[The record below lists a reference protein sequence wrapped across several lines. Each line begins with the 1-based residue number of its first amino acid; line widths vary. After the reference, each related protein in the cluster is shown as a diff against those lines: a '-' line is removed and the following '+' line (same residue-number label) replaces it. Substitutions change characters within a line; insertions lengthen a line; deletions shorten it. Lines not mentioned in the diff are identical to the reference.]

1 MSILNTPFNTPY
13 NSAPFSKIKTA
24 DFLPAFKLAI
34 QNSKKNIEDITS
46 NTEVPNFKNTVEALE
61 FSSLILE
68 RISNLF
74 FNLNAAETNQA
85 IQKIAQQVSPLLT
98 AFSNDISLN
107 KALFKRIKYVYK
119 QKEKINLSVE
129 QNTLLENKYK
139 SFVRNGANLKS
150 SDQSKLR
157 EIDKEL
163 SSLRLTFGEHLL
175 SETNRFRL
183 EIEDRSDLEGLP
195 ENCIETAKILAK
207 KEGKRGWLF
216 TLDYPSYV
224 PFMTYAKNRALR
236 KKMALAFGKKGFQN
250 DAFDNQLLLLKIVK
264 LRHQRARLLGY
275 KTHADYVLEERMAKS
290 PETVLSFLEDFK
302 SKAMPAARREFSELS
317 KFAKELDGIETLQKW
332 DSAYYSEKLK
342 KRCFDIDDNLLKPYF
357 ELENVLEGAFKIAE
371 KLFQIQFVKTNDV
384 ETYHSDVVVYK
395 VSDLKGEFVALFYA
409 DFFPRPGK
417 RAGAWMTSF
426 KPQYRVDGVEERPHV
441 SIVCNFTKPTKN
453 QPSLLTFSELKTL
466 FHEFG
471 HALHGMLA
479 KTNYPSLSG
488 TNVPWDFVE
497 LPSQFME
504 NWCYEKQALQLF
516 AVHYKNSELIPMKW
530 IEKIKA
536 AAQFQQGMQTLK
548 QLSFGLLDMSWHTQ
562 DPSGIKN
569 VKTHENSAFGNTQ
582 LFPDIMENCMST
594 AFAHIFQGGYSSGY
608 YSYKWAEVLEADAF
622 AYFKTKQLFDP
633 EIASSFQRHI
643 LSQGGTENP
652 EVLYKSFRGK
662 SASNKALL
670 ERAGLV

>member
-183 EIEDRSDLEGLP
+183 EIENRSDLEGLP

-317 KFAKELDGIETLQKW
+317 KFAKELDGIENLQKW

>member
-129 QNTLLENKYK
+129 QNTLLEKKYK

-183 EIEDRSDLEGLP
+183 EIENRSDLEGLP

-302 SKAMPAARREFSELS
+302 SKALPAARREFSELS

-453 QPSLLTFSELKTL
+453 QPSLLTFSELTTL

-536 AAQFQQGMQTLK
+536 AAQFQQGMQTLR
-548 QLSFGLLDMSWHTQ
+548 QLSFGLLDMSWHAH

-622 AYFKTKQLFDP
+622 AYFKTKQLFDS
-633 EIASSFQRHI
+633 EIASSLQKHI

-652 EVLYKSFRGK
+652 EVLYKNFRGK

>member
-119 QKEKINLSVE
+119 QKEKINLTVE
-129 QNTLLENKYK
+129 QNTLLEKKYK

-302 SKAMPAARREFSELS
+302 SKAMPAAQREFSELS

-357 ELENVLEGAFKIAE
+357 ELENVLQGAFKIAE

-453 QPSLLTFSELKTL
+453 QPSLLTFSELTTL

-536 AAQFQQGMQTLK
+536 AAQFQQGMQTLR
-548 QLSFGLLDMSWHTQ
+548 QLSFGLLDMSWHAH

>member
-1 MSILNTPFNTPY
+1 MNILNTPFNTPY

-85 IQKIAQQVSPLLT
+85 IQKISQQVSPLLT

-119 QKEKINLSVE
+119 QKEKIKLSVE
-129 QNTLLENKYK
+129 QNTLLEKKYK

-216 TLDYPSYV
+216 TLDYPSYI

-302 SKAMPAARREFSELS
+302 SKAMPAAKREFSELS

-357 ELENVLEGAFKIAE
+357 ELENVLQGVFKIAE

-536 AAQFQQGMQTLK
+536 AAQFQQGIQTLR
-548 QLSFGLLDMSWHTQ
+548 QLSFGLLDMSWHAQ

-582 LFPDIMENCMST
+582 LFPDIMENCIST

-622 AYFKTKQLFDP
+622 AYFKTKQLFDS
-633 EIASSFQRHI
+633 EIASSLQKHI

-652 EVLYKSFRGK
+652 EVLYKKFRGK

>member
-1 MSILNTPFNTPY
+1 M
-13 NSAPFSKIKTA
+13 
-24 DFLPAFKLAI
+24 
-34 QNSKKNIEDITS
+34 
-46 NTEVPNFKNTVEALE
+46 V
-61 FSSLILE
+61 
-68 RISNLF
+68 
-74 FNLNAAETNQA
+74 
-85 IQKIAQQVSPLLT
+85 
-98 AFSNDISLN
+98 
-107 KALFKRIKYVYK
+107 
-119 QKEKINLSVE
+119 
-129 QNTLLENKYK
+129 
-139 SFVRNGANLKS
+139 
-150 SDQSKLR
+150 
-157 EIDKEL
+157 
-163 SSLRLTFGEHLL
+163 
-175 SETNRFRL
+175 
-183 EIEDRSDLEGLP
+183 
-195 ENCIETAKILAK
+195 
-207 KEGKRGWLF
+207 
-216 TLDYPSYV
+216 
-224 PFMTYAKNRALR
+224 
-236 KKMALAFGKKGFQN
+236 LAFGKKGFQN

-357 ELENVLEGAFKIAE
+357 ELENVLKGAFKIAE

-453 QPSLLTFSELKTL
+453 QPSLLTFSELTTL

-536 AAQFQQGMQTLK
+536 AAQFQQGMQTLR
-548 QLSFGLLDMSWHTQ
+548 QLSLGLLDMSWHAH

-633 EIASSFQRHI
+633 KVASNLKKHI

-652 EVLYKSFRGK
+652 EVLYKRFRGK

>member
-129 QNTLLENKYK
+129 QNTLLEKKYK

-395 VSDLKGEFVALFYA
+395 VSDLKGEFAALFYA
-409 DFFPRPGK
+409 DFFPRAGK

-453 QPSLLTFSELKTL
+453 QPSLLTFSELTTL

-516 AVHYKNSELIPMKW
+516 AVHYKTSELIPMKW

-536 AAQFQQGMQTLK
+536 AAQFQQGMQTLR
-548 QLSFGLLDMSWHTQ
+548 QLSFGLLDMSWHAQ

-569 VKTHENSAFGNTQ
+569 VKSYENSAFGNTQ
-582 LFPDIMENCMST
+582 LFPNIMENCMST

-633 EIASSFQRHI
+633 KVASDLQTHI
-643 LSQGGTENP
+643 LSKGGTENP
-652 EVLYKSFRGK
+652 EILYKRFRGK
-662 SASNKALL
+662 SASNRALL
-670 ERAGLV
+670 KRVGLV

>member
-119 QKEKINLSVE
+119 QKEKINLTVE
-129 QNTLLENKYK
+129 QNTLLEKKYK

-207 KEGKRGWLF
+207 KEGKKGWLF

-453 QPSLLTFSELKTL
+453 QPSLLTFSELTTL

-536 AAQFQQGMQTLK
+536 AAQFQQGMQTLR
-548 QLSFGLLDMSWHTQ
+548 QLSLGLLDMSWHAH

-582 LFPDIMENCMST
+582 LFPDIMENCIST

-622 AYFKTKQLFDP
+622 AYFKTKQLFDS
-633 EIASSFQRHI
+633 EIASSLQKHI

-652 EVLYKSFRGK
+652 EVLYKNFRGK

>member
-1 MSILNTPFNTPY
+1 MSILNTHFNTPY

-129 QNTLLENKYK
+129 QNTLLEKKYK

-157 EIDKEL
+157 EIDKEI

-453 QPSLLTFSELKTL
+453 QPSLLTFSELTTL

-516 AVHYKNSELIPMKW
+516 AVHYKTSELIPMKW

-536 AAQFQQGMQTLK
+536 AAQFQQGMQTLR
-548 QLSFGLLDMSWHTQ
+548 QLSLGLLDMSWHAH

-633 EIASSFQRHI
+633 KVASNLQKHI

-652 EVLYKSFRGK
+652 EVLYKRFRGK

>member
-183 EIEDRSDLEGLP
+183 EIENRSDLEGLP

-395 VSDLKGEFVALFYA
+395 VSDQKGEFVALFYA

>member
-13 NSAPFSKIKTA
+13 NSTPFSKIKTA

-68 RISNLF
+68 RISNIF

-119 QKEKINLSVE
+119 QKEKINLTVE
-129 QNTLLENKYK
+129 QNTLLEKKYK

-183 EIEDRSDLEGLP
+183 EIENRSDLEGLP

-207 KEGKRGWLF
+207 KEGKKGWLF

-488 TNVPWDFVE
+488 TNVAWDFVE

-536 AAQFQQGMQTLK
+536 AAQFQQGMQTLR
-548 QLSFGLLDMSWHTQ
+548 QLSLGLLDMSWHAH

-622 AYFKTKQLFDP
+622 AYFKTKQLFNS
-633 EIASSFQRHI
+633 EIASSLQKHI

-652 EVLYKSFRGK
+652 EVLYKKFRGK

>member
-129 QNTLLENKYK
+129 QNTLLEKKYK

-453 QPSLLTFSELKTL
+453 QPSLLTFSELTTL

-536 AAQFQQGMQTLK
+536 AAQFQQGMQTLR
-548 QLSFGLLDMSWHTQ
+548 QLSFGLLDMSWHAH

-582 LFPDIMENCMST
+582 LFPDIMENCIST

-622 AYFKTKQLFDP
+622 AYFKTKQLFDS
-633 EIASSFQRHI
+633 EIASSLQKHI

-652 EVLYKSFRGK
+652 EVLYKNFRGK

>member
-129 QNTLLENKYK
+129 QNTLLEKKYK

-183 EIEDRSDLEGLP
+183 EIENRSDLEGLP

-453 QPSLLTFSELKTL
+453 QPSLLTFSELTTL

-536 AAQFQQGMQTLK
+536 AAQFQQGMQTLR
-548 QLSFGLLDMSWHTQ
+548 QLSFGLLDMSWHAH

-622 AYFKTKQLFDP
+622 AYFKTKQLFDS
-633 EIASSFQRHI
+633 EIASSLQKHI

>member
-1 MSILNTPFNTPY
+1 MNILNTPFNTPY

-129 QNTLLENKYK
+129 QNTLLEKKYK

-183 EIEDRSDLEGLP
+183 EIEDPSDLEGLP

-453 QPSLLTFSELKTL
+453 QPSLLTFSELTTL

-536 AAQFQQGMQTLK
+536 AAQFQQGMQTLR
-548 QLSFGLLDMSWHTQ
+548 QLSFGLLDMSWHAH

-582 LFPDIMENCMST
+582 LFPDIMENCIST

-622 AYFKTKQLFDP
+622 AYFKTKQLFDS
-633 EIASSFQRHI
+633 EIASSLQKHI

-652 EVLYKSFRGK
+652 EVLYKKFRGK

>member
-1 MSILNTPFNTPY
+1 MNILNTPFNTPY

-85 IQKIAQQVSPLLT
+85 IQKISQQVSPLLT

-119 QKEKINLSVE
+119 QKEKIKLSVE
-129 QNTLLENKYK
+129 QNTLLEKKYK

-216 TLDYPSYV
+216 TLDYPSYI

-302 SKAMPAARREFSELS
+302 SKAMPAAKREFSELS

-357 ELENVLEGAFKIAE
+357 ELENVLQGVFKIAE

-536 AAQFQQGMQTLK
+536 AAQFQQGMQTLR
-548 QLSFGLLDMSWHTQ
+548 QLSFGLLDMSWHAQ

-582 LFPDIMENCMST
+582 LFPDIMENCIST

-622 AYFKTKQLFDP
+622 AYFKTKQLFDS
-633 EIASSFQRHI
+633 EIASSLQKHI

-652 EVLYKSFRGK
+652 EVLYKKFRGK

>member
-129 QNTLLENKYK
+129 QNTLLEKKYK

-453 QPSLLTFSELKTL
+453 QPSLLTFSELTTL

-536 AAQFQQGMQTLK
+536 AAQFQQGMQTLR
-548 QLSFGLLDMSWHTQ
+548 QLSFGLLDMSWHAQ

-622 AYFKTKQLFDP
+622 AYFKTKQLFNS
-633 EIASSFQRHI
+633 EIASSLQKHI

-652 EVLYKSFRGK
+652 EVLYKNFRGK

>member
-129 QNTLLENKYK
+129 QNTLLEKKYK

-357 ELENVLEGAFKIAE
+357 ELENVLQGAFKIAE

-453 QPSLLTFSELKTL
+453 QPSLLTFSELTTL

-536 AAQFQQGMQTLK
+536 AAQFQQGMQTLR
-548 QLSFGLLDMSWHTQ
+548 QLSLGLLDMSWHAH

-622 AYFKTKQLFDP
+622 AYFKTKQLFNS
-633 EIASSFQRHI
+633 EIASSLQKHI

-652 EVLYKSFRGK
+652 EVLYKNFRGK

>member
-13 NSAPFSKIKTA
+13 NSVPFSKIKTA

-34 QNSKKNIEDITS
+34 QNSRKNIEDITS

-129 QNTLLENKYK
+129 QNTLLEKKYK

-157 EIDKEL
+157 EIDKEI

-275 KTHADYVLEERMAKS
+275 ETHADYVLEERMAKS

-426 KPQYRVDGVEERPHV
+426 KPQYRVDGLEERPHV

-453 QPSLLTFSELKTL
+453 QPSLLTFSELTTL

-536 AAQFQQGMQTLK
+536 AAQFQQGMQTLR
-548 QLSFGLLDMSWHTQ
+548 QLSLGLLDMSWHAH

-594 AFAHIFQGGYSSGY
+594 AFTHIFQGGYSSGY

>member
-129 QNTLLENKYK
+129 QNTLLEKKYK

-207 KEGKRGWLF
+207 KEGKKGWLF

-236 KKMALAFGKKGFQN
+236 KKMVLAFGKKGFQN

-357 ELENVLEGAFKIAE
+357 ELENVLQGAFKIAE

-453 QPSLLTFSELKTL
+453 QPSLLTFSELTTL

-536 AAQFQQGMQTLK
+536 AAQFQQGMQTLR
-548 QLSFGLLDMSWHTQ
+548 QLSFGLLDMSWHAQ

-582 LFPDIMENCMST
+582 LFPDIMENCIST

-622 AYFKTKQLFDP
+622 AYFKTKQLFDS
-633 EIASSFQRHI
+633 EIASSLQKHI

-652 EVLYKSFRGK
+652 EVLYKNFRGK

>member
-1 MSILNTPFNTPY
+1 MSILNTHFNTPY

-129 QNTLLENKYK
+129 QNTLLEKKYK

-371 KLFQIQFVKTNDV
+371 KLFQIQFIKTNDV

-395 VSDLKGEFVALFYA
+395 VIDLKGEFVALFYA

-453 QPSLLTFSELKTL
+453 QPSLLTFSELTTL

-536 AAQFQQGMQTLK
+536 AAQFQQGMQTLR
-548 QLSFGLLDMSWHTQ
+548 QLSLGLLDMSWHAH

-633 EIASSFQRHI
+633 KVASNLKKHI

-652 EVLYKSFRGK
+652 EILYKRFRGK

>member
-183 EIEDRSDLEGLP
+183 EIENRSDLEGLP

-395 VSDLKGEFVALFYA
+395 VSDLKGELVALFYA

-516 AVHYKNSELIPMKW
+516 AVHYKSSELIPMKW

>member
-453 QPSLLTFSELKTL
+453 QPSLLTFSELTTL

-536 AAQFQQGMQTLK
+536 AAQFQQGMQTLR
-548 QLSFGLLDMSWHTQ
+548 QLSLGLLDMSWHAH

-622 AYFKTKQLFDP
+622 AYFKTKQLFNS
-633 EIASSFQRHI
+633 EIASSLQKHI

-652 EVLYKSFRGK
+652 EVLYKNFRGK

>member
-1 MSILNTPFNTPY
+1 MSILNTPFDTPY

-129 QNTLLENKYK
+129 QNTLLEKKYK

-395 VSDLKGEFVALFYA
+395 VSDVKGEFVALFYA
-409 DFFPRPGK
+409 DFFPRAGK

-453 QPSLLTFSELKTL
+453 QPSLLTFSELTTL

-536 AAQFQQGMQTLK
+536 AAQFQQGMQTLR
-548 QLSFGLLDMSWHTQ
+548 QLSLGLLDMSWHAH

-582 LFPDIMENCMST
+582 LFPDIMENCIST
-594 AFAHIFQGGYSSGY
+594 GFAHIFQGGYSSGY

-633 EIASSFQRHI
+633 KVASNLQKHI

-652 EVLYKSFRGK
+652 EVLYKRFRGK

>member
-129 QNTLLENKYK
+129 QNTLLEKKYK

-395 VSDLKGEFVALFYA
+395 VIDLKGEFVALLYA

-453 QPSLLTFSELKTL
+453 QPSLLTFSELTTL

-536 AAQFQQGMQTLK
+536 AAQFQQGMQTLR
-548 QLSFGLLDMSWHTQ
+548 QLSLGLLDMSWHAH

-622 AYFKTKQLFDP
+622 AYFKTKQLFNS
-633 EIASSFQRHI
+633 EIASSLQKHI

-652 EVLYKSFRGK
+652 EVLYKNFRGK

>member
-129 QNTLLENKYK
+129 QNTLLKNKYK

-207 KEGKRGWLF
+207 KEGKKGWLF

-395 VSDLKGEFVALFYA
+395 VSDLNGEFTALFYA

-417 RAGAWMTSF
+417 RSGAWMTSF

-504 NWCYEKQALQLF
+504 NWCYEKRALQLF

-536 AAQFQQGMQTLK
+536 AAQFQQGMQTLR
-548 QLSFGLLDMSWHTQ
+548 QLSFGLLDMSWHAQ

-633 EIASSFQRHI
+633 KVASSLQKHI

-652 EVLYKSFRGK
+652 ELLYERFRGK
-662 SASNKALL
+662 PASNKALL

>member
-34 QNSKKNIEDITS
+34 QNSKKKIEDITS

-129 QNTLLENKYK
+129 QNTLLEKKYK

-453 QPSLLTFSELKTL
+453 QPSLLTFSELTTL

-516 AVHYKNSELIPMKW
+516 AVHHKTSELIPMKY
-530 IEKIKA
+530 IENIKA
-536 AAQFQQGMQTLK
+536 AAQFQQGMQTLR
-548 QLSFGLLDMSWHTQ
+548 QLSFGLLDMSWHAH

-582 LFPDIMENCMST
+582 LFPDIMENCIST

-633 EIASSFQRHI
+633 KVASNLQKHI
-643 LSQGGTENP
+643 LSMGGTENP
-652 EVLYKSFRGK
+652 ELLYKRFRGK
-662 SASNKALL
+662 SATNKALL

>member
-107 KALFKRIKYVYK
+107 KALFKRIKHVYK

-129 QNTLLENKYK
+129 QNTLLEKKYK

-453 QPSLLTFSELKTL
+453 QPSLLTFSELTTL

-504 NWCYEKQALQLF
+504 NWCYEKRALQLF

-536 AAQFQQGMQTLK
+536 AAQFQQGMQTLR
-548 QLSFGLLDMSWHTQ
+548 QLSFGLLDMSWHAQ

-633 EIASSFQRHI
+633 KVASSLQKHI

-652 EVLYKSFRGK
+652 ELLYKRFRGK

>member
-183 EIEDRSDLEGLP
+183 EIENRSDLEGLP

-395 VSDLKGEFVALFYA
+395 VSDQKGEFVALFYA

-536 AAQFQQGMQTLK
+536 AAQFQQGMQTLR

>member
-129 QNTLLENKYK
+129 QNTLLEKKYK

-453 QPSLLTFSELKTL
+453 QPSLLTFSELTTL

-536 AAQFQQGMQTLK
+536 AAQFQQGMQTLR
-548 QLSFGLLDMSWHTQ
+548 QLSFGLLDMSWHAQ

-622 AYFKTKQLFDP
+622 AYFKTKQLFNP
-633 EIASSFQRHI
+633 KIASSLQKHI

-652 EVLYKSFRGK
+652 EVLYKNFRGK

>member
-183 EIEDRSDLEGLP
+183 EIENRSDLEGLP

-536 AAQFQQGMQTLK
+536 AAQFQQGMQTLR

>member
-183 EIEDRSDLEGLP
+183 EIENRSDLEGLP

-516 AVHYKNSELIPMKW
+516 AVHYKNSEIIPMKW

-548 QLSFGLLDMSWHTQ
+548 QLSFGLLDMRWHTQ

>member
-119 QKEKINLSVE
+119 QKEKINLTVE
-129 QNTLLENKYK
+129 QNTLLEKKYK

-302 SKAMPAARREFSELS
+302 SKAMPAAQREFSELS

-357 ELENVLEGAFKIAE
+357 ELENVLQGAFKIAE

-453 QPSLLTFSELKTL
+453 QPSLLTFSELTTL

-536 AAQFQQGMQTLK
+536 AAQFQQGMQTLR
-548 QLSFGLLDMSWHTQ
+548 QLSFGLLDMSWHAQ

>member
-13 NSAPFSKIKTA
+13 NSTPFSKIKTA

-34 QNSKKNIEDITS
+34 KNSKKNIEDITS

-74 FNLNAAETNQA
+74 FNLNTAETNQA

-119 QKEKINLSVE
+119 QKGKINLTVE
-129 QNTLLENKYK
+129 QNTLLEKKYK

-163 SSLRLTFGEHLL
+163 NSLRLTFGEHLL

-183 EIEDRSDLEGLP
+183 QIEDRSDLEGLP

-207 KEGKRGWLF
+207 KEGRKGWLF

-224 PFMTYAKNRALR
+224 PFVTYANNRALR
-236 KKMALAFGKKGFQN
+236 KKMVLAFGKKGFQN

-302 SKAMPAARREFSELS
+302 SKAMPAAQREFSELS

-342 KRCFDIDDNLLKPYF
+342 KRYFDIDDNLLKPYF
-357 ELENVLEGAFKIAE
+357 ELENVLQGAFKIAE

-395 VSDLKGEFVALFYA
+395 VSDLEGEFVALFYA

-453 QPSLLTFSELKTL
+453 QPSLLTFSELTTL

-504 NWCYEKQALQLF
+504 NWCYEKQTLQLF
-516 AVHYKNSELIPMKW
+516 AVHYKTSELIPMKW

-536 AAQFQQGMQTLK
+536 AAQFQQGMQTLR
-548 QLSFGLLDMSWHTQ
+548 QLSFGLLDMSWHAQ

-633 EIASSFQRHI
+633 KVASNLQKHI

-652 EVLYKSFRGK
+652 EVLYKRFRGK

>member
-183 EIEDRSDLEGLP
+183 EIENRSDLEGLP

-536 AAQFQQGMQTLK
+536 AAQFQQGMQTLR

-633 EIASSFQRHI
+633 KVASSFQRHI

>member
-119 QKEKINLSVE
+119 QKEKINLTVE
-129 QNTLLENKYK
+129 QNTLLEKKYK

-453 QPSLLTFSELKTL
+453 QPSLLTFSELTTL

-536 AAQFQQGMQTLK
+536 AAQFQQGMQTLR
-548 QLSFGLLDMSWHTQ
+548 QLSFGLLDMSWHAQ

-582 LFPDIMENCMST
+582 LFPDIMENCIST

-633 EIASSFQRHI
+633 EIASSLQKHI

-652 EVLYKSFRGK
+652 EVLYKNFRGK

>member
-183 EIEDRSDLEGLP
+183 EIENRSDLEGLP

-622 AYFKTKQLFDP
+622 AYFKTKQLFDS

>member
-1 MSILNTPFNTPY
+1 MSILNTPFDTPY

-129 QNTLLENKYK
+129 QNTLLEKKYK

-453 QPSLLTFSELKTL
+453 QPSLLTFSELTTL

-536 AAQFQQGMQTLK
+536 AAQFQQGMQTLR
-548 QLSFGLLDMSWHTQ
+548 QLSLGLLDMSWHAH

-622 AYFKTKQLFDP
+622 AYFKTKQLFNS
-633 EIASSFQRHI
+633 EIASSLQKHI

-652 EVLYKSFRGK
+652 EVLYKNFRGK
-662 SASNKALL
+662 SATNKALL